1 MYVWQP
7 NQCSWR
13 WGPSPQH
20 RPHCIVLL
28 LQVKASCSRCPT
40 QQFHSGTTLP
50 SVYLDFVP
58 SFCLVPVTLQFSLK
72 YSQCQYRSM
81 SVSLLEYT
89 SRLDENLRSCSRLN
103 FSISRMI
110 HTVHGIFV
118 KMSESWNGWNSQ
130 ASRSS
135 SLTNSLFS
143 THSSQNQIAPQ
154 ALPPVWQRPS
164 GSTKELYPWNKQS
177 TTQTNTA
184 VKVLLERLSVT
195 AWLDHGSLV
204 VATTDRRSLGLVSVE
219 GLFSTDDLR
228 PVIMEVRGYVYP
240 DRSQLSPLW
249 QLYARYGPAFSEAHL
264 DSSAHT

>member
-143 THSSQNQIAPQ
+143 THSSQNQ
-154 ALPPVWQRPS
+154 S
-164 GSTKELYPWNKQS
+164 
-177 TTQTNTA
+177 
-184 VKVLLERLSVT
+184 
-195 AWLDHGSLV
+195 WLTWFYFDLHGNGLR
-204 VATTDRRSLGLVSVE
+204 DRRKNSIPGINNQPLKLTQRLKSSSRDSPLRLDLTTVPSWSPLQIDGHWDSLAS
-219 GLFSTDDLR
+219 
-228 PVIMEVRGYVYP
+228 RGYFRP
-240 DRSQLSPLW
+240 MISDQ
-249 QLYARYGPAFSEAHL
+249 
-264 DSSAHT
+264 